1 MVKKS
6 RNYQPRHKREP
17 TGRKFNGRK
26 AIDSMYDDTWVK
38 YRAKFLKENPRCY
51 ACGEL
56 ATVTDHLTAHKG
68 DINLFWKENNY
79 IPLCKRHHDIM
90 TAKFDMR
97 HRAGNSIQP
106 KISWLQGT
114 RAGYGLTFKVMVVP
128 FDSEILSKIRALKE
142 NK

>member
-26 AIDSMYDDTWVK
+26 VIDSMYDEAWVR

-51 ACGEL
+51 ACGEP
-56 ATVTDHLTAHKG
+56 ATVTDHLRPHQGDKG
-68 DINLFWKENNY
+68 LFEKTDNH
-79 IPLCKRHHDIM
+79 IPLCKRDHDTV

-97 HRAGNSIQP
+97 FKAGNSIEP
-106 KISWLQGT
+106 KIRWLSQL
-114 RAGYGLTFKVMVVP
+114 RAMRGLTFRVKVLP
-128 FDSEILSKIRALKE
+128 SYP
-142 NK
+142 